1 MLDAL
6 IKSDRIRFIMK
17 RKIISTI
24 LALIGLGIVGYVT
37 LSFLGFYNEQDAGVL
52 IESDPTSKVYINN
65 KEVGQTPYESNI
77 KPGEVSIKIEPPQTD
92 GVVLDDYETKVN
104 LVPGVRTII
113 KRTFK
118 ANDEDSS
125 GITVSFEKLG
135 GEDSYVTVVSIPD
148 NAQVVIDSKVYGYTP
163 LRVKIPAG
171 DHKLLISS
179 DGYLEKTL
187 PIKVYK
193 GYKLTASVKLA
204 GQAGGEDIVKKP
216 EELKTLGFSV
226 KIKDND
232 VGFLRVRSGASTGFP
247 EIAQVKPGEI
257 YEVIEDGEKGKWY
270 KIRIGENE
278 GWVASEF
285 VTKLDT
291 AN

>member
-1 MLDAL
+1 
-6 IKSDRIRFIMK
+6 MK

-24 LALIGLGIVGYVT
+24 LALIGLGIVGYVI

-77 KPGEVSIKIEPPQTD
+77 KPGEVSIKIEPLQTD

-118 ANDEDSS
+118 PNDEDSS

-135 GEDSYVTVVSIPD
+135 GQDSYVTVVSIPD

-204 GQAGGEDIVKKP
+204 GQAGGEDIAKKP

-270 KIRIGENE
+270 KIKVGETE

-285 VTKLDT
+285 VTKI
-291 AN
+291 